1 MKWRGICTSQ
11 SQRPLISTKHH
22 CGLPSLSYSPGWFQ
36 QLNCLLSQST
46 FQKHPLVEFL
56 LSHSLTCCEW
66 NLLAPRYP
74 FIHSAVILS
83 IRSWISP
90 NTQAY
95 IHNLLSMG
103 SGRKSGRVPTLF
115 RPDAPRNSKTNG
127 SDKSDPDGNDHNQR
141 NRDSSV
147 RTPGRSITGADKD
160 ETDDEVRLLYN
171 SPTAQ
176 EVWLLVSEVPPKAVK
191 EWMQGHRD
199 FPKSV
204 GDKVP
209 PFIHDLVR
217 GDDNEIWT
225 TFRKGGKERNG
236 ELRPFVVVQ
245 ATTVPFDLL
254 EEYAKRQ
261 RVVLGT
267 ARGPG
272 GKDIITLSPV
282 GWEIVLA
289 RQDGD
294 ESIPPVRPDSESVSN
309 TPSSEA
315 KGHAYMLAHKNNVV
329 PHYPIPTT
337 IKGRC
342 DDATKSFEN
351 ITHND
356 DIARCQSG
364 KHKAS
369 NPHYVCTDC
378 HHKDPAYNLTKHE
391 RNHMI
396 RDKGL
401 FPLCT
406 KCVEHIS
413 EHWNIEIEE
422 DQELDNCTC
431 LIGLPQWLCVDCWVE
446 LARLRSN
453 KRGEGDRCRCNGR
466 TGGKSNKWDYEISDT
481 VRQCSG
487 CDELVIR
494 KW

>member
-1 MKWRGICTSQ
+1 
-11 SQRPLISTKHH
+11 
-22 CGLPSLSYSPGWFQ
+22 
-36 QLNCLLSQST
+36 
-46 FQKHPLVEFL
+46 
-56 LSHSLTCCEW
+56 
-66 NLLAPRYP
+66 
-74 FIHSAVILS
+74 
-83 IRSWISP
+83 
-90 NTQAY
+90 
-95 IHNLLSMG
+95 MG

-236 ELRPFVVVQ
+236 ELRSFVVVQ

-282 GWEIVLA
+282 GWGIVLA

-294 ESIPPVRPDSESVSN
+294 GSIPPVRPDCESVSN

-356 DIARCQSG
+356 DVARCQSG

-378 HHKDPAYNLTKHE
+378 HHEDPAYNLTKHE

-431 LIGLPQWLCVDCWVE
+431 LIGLPQWLCV
-446 LARLRSN
+446 
-453 KRGEGDRCRCNGR
+453 
-466 TGGKSNKWDYEISDT
+466 
-481 VRQCSG
+481 
-487 CDELVIR
+487 
-494 KW
+494 